1 MNFSEWFVQQNVG
14 PAFESVMADSA
25 LSPVGFDRRGFSLEG
40 WMASGSKAKELFPPR
55 LIDAGLIVRLV
66 SGGPKMTVRGMS
78 AGWVKCDWFAGDDL
92 RSDSF
97 LPDQLEYVDP
107 LKEAILKAKAH
118 IEAEALIEAE
128 SRDRPTE

>member
-1 MNFSEWFVQQNVG
+1 
-14 PAFESVMADSA
+14 
-25 LSPVGFDRRGFSLEG
+25 
-40 WMASGSKAKELFPPR
+40 
-55 LIDAGLIVRLV
+55 
-66 SGGPKMTVRGMS
+66 MTVRGMS